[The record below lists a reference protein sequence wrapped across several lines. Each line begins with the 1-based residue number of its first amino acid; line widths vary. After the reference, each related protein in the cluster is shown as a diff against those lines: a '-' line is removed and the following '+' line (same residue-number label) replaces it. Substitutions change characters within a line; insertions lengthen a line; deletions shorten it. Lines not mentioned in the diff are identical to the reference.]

1 MNQVYE
7 AVDYPVTVLL
17 DAMIPV
23 GAVIESTG
31 AAATIANRLSAVGAS
46 FAFRTSIGHRNNPL
60 VMGPG
65 GYYFGDYCRLGLP
78 LEILI
83 VAIAYS

>member
-1 MNQVYE
+1 
-7 AVDYPVTVLL
+7 VTVLIG
-17 DAMIPV
+17 AMIPV

-46 FAFRTSIGHRNNPL
+46 LAFRTPVGHRNNLL
-60 VMGPG
+60 VMGLG
-65 GYYFGDYCRLGLP
+65 RYRFGDYCHLGLP

-83 VAIAYS
+83 VAIVVSLIPVF